1 MEDEYDDS
9 KRFPGKIDHSKN
21 DQPENYDSG
30 MKEDNLA
37 FDKIDSIIFRRGKKS
52 DCFYL
57 ILSGQVSICSGSEGF
72 MMEKGIFN
80 FMGE

>member
-1 MEDEYDDS
+1 MESVPMEDEYDDS
-9 KRFPGKIDHSKN
+9 KRFPGKIDHSKL

-57 ILSGQVSICSGSEGF
+57 ILSG
-72 MMEKGIFN
+72 
-80 FMGE
+80 